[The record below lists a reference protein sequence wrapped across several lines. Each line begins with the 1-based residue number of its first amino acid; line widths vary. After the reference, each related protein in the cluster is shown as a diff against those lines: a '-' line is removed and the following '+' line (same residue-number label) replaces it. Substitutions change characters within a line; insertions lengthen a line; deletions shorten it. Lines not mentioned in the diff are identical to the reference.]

1 MTLVYIIMGSI
12 IVISFITGVI
22 LTKKENK
29 TNREL
34 KLGDDPKLLFENQ
47 NSPVSQQMNTIQ
59 NNGVY
64 QPDVVTQSTP
74 STVIESI
81 PSQPIVQNLEQ
92 GKVSVV
98 NTQQVVNQN
107 LGTSSVVSTTP
118 SSSEVAQTNIVSNSV
133 VLPNEQPSIIN
144 SVVQN
149 TSSTVAVQEN
159 IAIPV
164 TPDLVEQDSE
174 VI

>member
-29 TNREL
+29 KNQEL
-34 KLGDDPKLLFENQ
+34 KLGDDPKMLFENQ
-47 NSPVSQQMNTIQ
+47 NNPVSQQMNVIQ
-59 NNGVY
+59 NNGVS
-64 QPDVVTQSTP
+64 QPDVVTQSVP
-74 STVIESI
+74 STVVESI

-92 GKVSVV
+92 ENVSVV

-107 LGTSSVVSTTP
+107 VTTSSVVSTTP
-118 SSSEVAQTNIVSNSV
+118 SSSETQTNIVSNSV
-133 VLPNEQPSIIN
+133 VLPNEQPAIVN

-149 TSSTVAVQEN
+149 TSSTVPVQEN
-159 IAIPV
+159 IAVPV
-164 TPDLVEQDSE
+164 TSNFVEQDSE